1 MLSSPRSK
9 PQPLRRQSLR
19 QEYAEFVLQRIEEYK
34 EKQSRQELL
43 AIADEAVRELE
54 VGSEE
59 QLLLTEVLLL
69 EHVDR
74 LIIRRLKLPTF
85 RRWRQRHLR
94 LREAQRDPSH
104 WGLDPDSPLRDFA
117 LRVDGSDT
125 LMVVGGHAAEAGF
138 YLAAHDWPVLVIDQ
152 DLRAVE
158 AVEHRAAAEEL
169 SGRVQAMVVGVGN
182 WFPDVTPSLVVLEP
196 TALAY
201 VEPQER
207 ASAIEVFK
215 ERTKSGGIHCVL
227 PTARADGVIPL
238 APESLQDFYSDWWVQ
253 RLKTDRTSGGF
264 RAVKP

>member
-1 MLSSPRSK
+1 MLSNPRSR

-34 EKQSRQELL
+34 EHQSREELL

-54 VGSEE
+54 VSSAE

-74 LIIRRLKLPTF
+74 LIVRRLKLPSF
-85 RRWRQRHLR
+85 RRWRQRHLK

-104 WGLDPDSPLRDFA
+104 WGLEADSPLKDFA
-117 LRVDGSDT
+117 LRVDGSDAV
-125 LMVVGGHAAEAGF
+125 MVVGGNAAVAGF
-138 YLAAHDWPVLVIDQ
+138 YLAAHDWPVLVIDK
-152 DLRAVE
+152 DLRAIE

-169 SGRVQAMVVGVGN
+169 SDRIQAMVVGVGS
-182 WFPDVTPSLVVLEP
+182 WFPDITPSLVVLEP
-196 TALAY
+196 AALAA
-201 VEPQER
+201 VEPPQR
-207 ASAIEVFK
+207 AEVMEAFK
-215 ERTKSGGIHCVL
+215 ARTRSGGVHCVL
-227 PTARADGVIPL
+227 PTARKDGVIPL

-253 RLKTDRTSGGF
+253 RLRTDRTTGGF